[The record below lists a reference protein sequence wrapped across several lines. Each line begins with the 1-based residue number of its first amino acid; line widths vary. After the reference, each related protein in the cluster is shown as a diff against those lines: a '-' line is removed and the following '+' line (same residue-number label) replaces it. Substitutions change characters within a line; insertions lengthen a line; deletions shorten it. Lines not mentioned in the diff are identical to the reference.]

1 MQFGHLQLYSG
12 PKGLIHGTSVFDSL
26 LIPREGWMLART
38 IPSYIVEVPSTFV
51 CSSICLFIEKLSPMG
66 SDFDKHG
73 EEVHTHPLVEN
84 LADVGEYVSVW
95 GVSKEGILALP
106 HPI

>member
-1 MQFGHLQLYSG
+1 
-12 PKGLIHGTSVFDSL
+12 
-26 LIPREGWMLART
+26 
-38 IPSYIVEVPSTFV
+38 
-51 CSSICLFIEKLSPMG
+51 MG